1 MISVQ
6 FSYAGVVVNPGRF
19 VNFWCPLTSKSQVVL
34 TPTTFGFL
42 DTLTPSSSLILI
54 VIWEAAEEEEL
65 APNVNVIVFDSGHG
79 VI

>member
-19 VNFWCPLTSKSQVVL
+19 VNLWYPLTSKSQVVL

-42 DTLTPSSSLILI
+42 DTLIPSSSLIFI
-54 VIWEAAEEEEL
+54 VILEWGREV
-65 APNVNVIVFDSGHG
+65 APNVNVIVFYSGHG